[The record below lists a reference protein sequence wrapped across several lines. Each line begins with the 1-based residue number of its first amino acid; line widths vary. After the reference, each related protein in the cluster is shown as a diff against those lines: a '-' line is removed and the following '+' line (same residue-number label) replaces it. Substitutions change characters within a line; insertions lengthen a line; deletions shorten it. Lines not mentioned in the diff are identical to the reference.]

1 VAYGGVD
8 SASGADLTKLS
19 MTADL
24 QDDLNLPANV
34 NPVTTVLHAAV
45 TPEAKVAVLTALGI
59 SDDPDTVLAVEPWA
73 SAESGDEA
81 AVMLQRNN
89 QQLATLFITTTTIVG
104 ASRADL
110 VRSVARATAASL
122 IQEVMQG
129 RDIDLTSP
137 QNVKT
142 VILGAL
148 ATAESDVEVDD
159 AIVGAVAD
167 SVANVNT
174 VIGDLSLDPTSETA
188 AQVTGAAQHSLQ
200 DSVEVVIAGDISV
213 DDFREITE
221 TGQLLADVQVADDV
235 PDTDGDGT
243 VNTLDVDDDDD
254 GVRDVAD
261 AFPLDASESLDTDGD
276 GIGNNA
282 DADDDGD
289 GVADAADAF
298 PLDAF
303 ESLDTDGDGVG
314 NNADAD
320 DDGVADAADAFP
332 LDASESLDTDGD
344 GIGNNAD
351 TDDDGDGVADQD
363 DPAPLDSEI
372 PAAPTTA
379 PQVLELNLLPQTTN
393 TLTGTL
399 TSISED
405 NRAVVYTIETTAV
418 LGTVTLT
425 DADTGTF
432 RYQTAET
439 ESGSDSFSY
448 RVNDGLRDSEV
459 STIRLSLRTDPLY
472 RYQWHLDNTGQTNF
486 ASSAATAG
494 EDLNVARVIA
504 TGYTGDGVI
513 VAVVDDGLEIG
524 HEDLVDNV
532 VPDGSYDFVDADLDP
547 TNADLGGSH
556 GTSVAGI
563 IAARGWND
571 IGVLGVAP
579 RASLVGLNFLESQ
592 STDDFIVSFGGDAR
606 TADVDIFNFSAGV
619 YLRNFVEMDCFRKT
633 AIETNIPALRDGK
646 GAVLIK
652 AAGNTFRGGLSDVD
666 RSAYLQYCGTDLSC
680 HDAITDYFHRL
691 PEILVIGA
699 LAADGQK
706 ASYSSP
712 TSAMWVSGF
721 GGQGGRHMLYSG
733 GTRESLEPAIMTADR
748 STCDGGYAGTNSP
761 LSQVYNAFEDHTAP
775 HAENPDCNYT
785 SIFNGTSSAAPAVAG
800 VVALMLE
807 RNPNLTYRDVKHI
820 LAATARQVDTGF
832 SPRALDGVTYYRWLT
847 NGAGYPFHN
856 FYGFGAVDAE
866 AAMDMAGTF
875 TADSFAAQNRTQAG
889 DLLSTLSVTLDEGV
903 VKSYSQQ
910 VATAGTVEF
919 VRVDLNVEASAA
931 NFNSLGVR
939 LESPSGTV
947 VTLLQPHTALLMS
960 PSSGVV
966 ELAASAFYGEEAAG
980 NWIMHLFDH
989 DADSQ
994 TLDIESWSLQFFYR

>member
-1 VAYGGVD
+1 MAYGGVD

-282 DADDDGD
+282 DADDDG
-289 GVADAADAF
+289 
-298 PLDAF
+298 
-303 ESLDTDGDGVG
+303 
-314 NNADAD
+314 
-320 DDGVADAADAFP
+320 DGVADAADAFP

>member
-1 VAYGGVD
+1 
-8 SASGADLTKLS
+8 
-19 MTADL
+19 M
-24 QDDLNLPANV
+24 
-34 NPVTTVLHAAV
+34 
-45 TPEAKVAVLTALGI
+45 
-59 SDDPDTVLAVEPWA
+59 
-73 SAESGDEA
+73 
-81 AVMLQRNN
+81 
-89 QQLATLFITTTTIVG
+89 
-104 ASRADL
+104 
-110 VRSVARATAASL
+110 
-122 IQEVMQG
+122 
-129 RDIDLTSP
+129 
-137 QNVKT
+137 
-142 VILGAL
+142 
-148 ATAESDVEVDD
+148 
-159 AIVGAVAD
+159 
-167 SVANVNT
+167 
-174 VIGDLSLDPTSETA
+174 
-188 AQVTGAAQHSLQ
+188 
-200 DSVEVVIAGDISV
+200 
-213 DDFREITE
+213 
-221 TGQLLADVQVADDV
+221 
-235 PDTDGDGT
+235 
-243 VNTLDVDDDDD
+243 
-254 GVRDVAD
+254 
-261 AFPLDASESLDTDGD
+261 
-276 GIGNNA
+276 
-282 DADDDGD
+282 
-289 GVADAADAF
+289 
-298 PLDAF
+298 
-303 ESLDTDGDGVG
+303 
-314 NNADAD
+314 
-320 DDGVADAADAFP
+320 
-332 LDASESLDTDGD
+332 
-344 GIGNNAD
+344 
-351 TDDDGDGVADQD
+351 
-363 DPAPLDSEI
+363 
-372 PAAPTTA
+372 
-379 PQVLELNLLPQTTN
+379 
-393 TLTGTL
+393 
-399 TSISED
+399 
-405 NRAVVYTIETTAV
+405 VYTIETTAV